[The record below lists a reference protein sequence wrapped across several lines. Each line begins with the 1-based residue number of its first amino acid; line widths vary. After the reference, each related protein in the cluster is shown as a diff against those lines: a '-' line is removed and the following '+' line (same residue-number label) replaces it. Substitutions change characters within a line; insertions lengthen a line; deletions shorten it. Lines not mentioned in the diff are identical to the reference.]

1 MYVCIY
7 MYIYIYIYIHDIG
20 TRSRKAQDFSLG
32 VWGSAL
38 QGLKVS
44 GVCDPGA
51 RGFMVEG
58 ILGFR
63 VLGFFGVLGLGFRA

>member
-1 MYVCIY
+1 MYV
-7 MYIYIYIYIHDIG
+7 YIYIYICISIYIYIHDIG
-20 TRSRKAQDFSLG
+20 TRSRKAQDFRLG

-58 ILGFR
+58 IGFR
-63 VLGFFGVLGLGFRA
+63 FSGLSV

>member
-1 MYVCIY
+1 MYIYIYMYVCVYTYIYIY
-7 MYIYIYIYIHDIG
+7 MYISIYLSIYIYIYIHDIG
-20 TRSRKAQDFSLG
+20 TRSRKAQDFRLG

-51 RGFMVEG
+51 RGSWSKE
-58 ILGFR
+58 
-63 VLGFFGVLGLGFRA
+63 